1 MQDAD
6 IAAILHETMLVALK
20 LAGPALSVA
29 LAVGLVISLI
39 QAATQINEQ
48 TLAFVPKVLAIGA
61 ALALSG
67 SFMLGTLDTFTHQL
81 TDRIVAIGAR

>member
-61 ALALSG
+61 ALVLSG
-67 SFMLGTLDTFTHQL
+67 SFMLGTLDNFTHQL
-81 TDRIVAIGAR
+81 ADRIVAIGAR